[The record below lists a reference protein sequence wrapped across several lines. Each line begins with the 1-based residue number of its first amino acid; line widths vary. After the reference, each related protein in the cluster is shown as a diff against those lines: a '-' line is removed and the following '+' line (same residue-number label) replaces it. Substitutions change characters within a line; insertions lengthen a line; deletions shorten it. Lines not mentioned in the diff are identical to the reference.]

1 MNETLALHPSGRTVP
16 LDEPNQNC
24 PAIAPEYRLPRSVS
38 SEGVLLMEVW
48 LLYCKSKM
56 QEATSKSL
64 NDKQFLFF
72 FFTMAMFKEQTHCHI
87 L

>member
-1 MNETLALHPSGRTVP
+1 MNETLALHPSERTVP

-64 NDKQFLFF
+64 NDKHFLF
-72 FFTMAMFKEQTHCHI
+72 FFTMAMFKEQTHCHT